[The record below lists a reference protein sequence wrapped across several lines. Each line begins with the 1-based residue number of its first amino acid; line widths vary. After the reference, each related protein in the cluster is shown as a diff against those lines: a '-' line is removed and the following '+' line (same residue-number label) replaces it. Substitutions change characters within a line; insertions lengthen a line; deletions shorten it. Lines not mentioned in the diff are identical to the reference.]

1 VSFIVTGR
9 LGLLGAWLVEIRADL
24 NLDVGGSLIE
34 RLVATALAWLLQLPH
49 QTLFAL
55 GIILYAGLEA
65 TEGLGLSLRR
75 RWAEYLTVVA
85 TGLFIPYE
93 LVEVL
98 HRHTLLRAGGLALN
112 VAVVVY
118 LAWRKRLFVEV

>member
-1 VSFIVTGR
+1 MVTGK

-34 RLVATALAWLLQLPH
+34 RLVAAALAWLLQLPH

-55 GIILYAGLEA
+55 AIVLYAALEG
-65 TEGLGLSLRR
+65 TEGVGLWLRR
-75 RWAEYLTVVA
+75 RWAEYLTVIA

-93 LVEVL
+93 VVEVL
-98 HRHTLLRAGGLALN
+98 HRHTLLRVGGLALN

-118 LAWRKRLFVEV
+118 LACRKRLFVEV